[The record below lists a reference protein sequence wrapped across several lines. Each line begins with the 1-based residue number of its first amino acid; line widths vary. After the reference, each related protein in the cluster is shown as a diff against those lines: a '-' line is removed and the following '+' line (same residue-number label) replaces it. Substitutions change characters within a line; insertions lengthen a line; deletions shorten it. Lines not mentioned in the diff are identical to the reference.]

1 MPQEIAV
8 SVSSDASGDA
18 YGQYANIRTRTTRQ
32 MVYQGARL
40 SQAEKDEVDRILAE
54 AELQGHF
61 LEIADVA
68 AQVQA
73 RSTAAPQAQ
82 SRPASSAG
90 LLERGVSDRTI
101 QEAMEEPGSSSS
113 AGASSSQTPFS
124 LQSEVA
130 VGGGAPVV
138 ASSSEVVALAK
149 KISRRAIQRIRLDP
163 TDMAPPH
170 QRIKLGFPV
179 EPLPAVS
186 DNVSVPLLE
195 VAIKRQV
202 ALAVKQER
210 EAGVGV
216 GWSGVDNGGS
226 QDWWNEE
233 KQVWN
238 VQCSSAEPL
247 PVSAGDWQGDNAV
260 KQELEEADEP
270 AALSEVAMRAPT
282 HKRKGPAM
290 LTPAVYDGGTL
301 GRDRHMEPFTVQLV
315 TAGWKNLWK
324 LKHNLPRGE
333 EPAPAWR
340 RCPCAA
346 EMEAQLKRL
355 VCPEALQACQL
366 MCCV

>member
-1 MPQEIAV
+1 
-8 SVSSDASGDA
+8 
-18 YGQYANIRTRTTRQ
+18 

-130 VGGGAPVV
+130 VGGGPPVV
-138 ASSSEVVALAK
+138 AYSSVAVASAK
-149 KISRRAIQRIRLDP
+149 KRPRCAIQGIRLDP

-270 AALSEVAMRAPT
+270 AALSEVAMRARLWQASQQAAS
-282 HKRKGPAM
+282 KRKVLAM

-333 EPAPAWR
+333 EPAPAWDS
-340 RCPCAA
+340 CPCEA